1 MKLPERIYY
10 PLPEAAKKLECTV
23 KDLFHFAYVG
33 AINISIYVSS
43 YKSDGLLAMIPN
55 HLIGEID
62 NDFGGVLGSDKWG
75 IFDLE
80 FRKEGPVAGY
90 YAKSISGFFYVW
102 RDCFAMAEFTD
113 GIDFI
118 RTSSLTTRP
127 EAEGG
132 EIEIAS
138 MQGSIELDARCLCIM
153 ASDLEKIEE
162 FGTLSIKKVDTP
174 KTLAKKGEIISALIK
189 INPELS
195 DINLET
201 TPVAKIITI
210 IEAAA
215 ASKGVDLPP
224 TDKNTWAKYLG
235 RR

>member
-23 KDLFHFAYVG
+23 KDLFHFAYIGV
-33 AINISIYVSS
+33 INISVYVSS
-43 YKSDGLLAMIPN
+43 YKNDGLLAMIPN
-55 HLIGEID
+55 HLIDEID
-62 NDFGGVLGSDKWG
+62 NDFGGVLGADKWCVFG
-75 IFDLE
+75 LD
-80 FRKEGPVAGY
+80 FRKEGSITGY

-102 RDCFAMAEFTD
+102 RDFFAMAEFTD

-118 RTSSLTTRP
+118 HIPSLTTRP

-132 EIEIAS
+132 EVEIAS
-138 MQGSIELDARCLCIM
+138 MQGSIELDARYLCIM
-153 ASDLEKIEE
+153 ASDLEQIKE
-162 FGTLSIKKVDTP
+162 FGTLPIKKVDTP

-189 INPELS
+189 MNSELS

-201 TPVAKIITI
+201 TPVAKIIAI

-215 ASKGVDLPP
+215 ASKGIDLPP

-235 RR
+235 RK